1 VQSLSLLLEA
11 VSGRR
16 PDHSRNLTIAS
27 SNGIFLA
34 YERRFLHQCR
44 QQGGKADFSTRVHP
58 HGSNG
63 KMNAKV
69 LILNQNYEPM
79 SVINV
84 KKAIV
89 LLYLGKA
96 ELIIAQDGKRV
107 HSVSMSMPFPSIV
120 RLSVFVRVPFKKII
134 LSRKNILRRD
144 AHRCQYC
151 GRADIP
157 LTVDHVMPISRGGED
172 TWENLACAC
181 VRCNNKKGDRTPE
194 EALMSL
200 RRKPMR
206 PNHVTF
212 IRHFVGTLDERWKP
226 YLFLN

>member
-1 VQSLSLLLEA
+1 MS
-11 VSGRR
+11 
-16 PDHSRNLTIAS
+16 
-27 SNGIFLA
+27 
-34 YERRFLHQCR
+34 
-44 QQGGKADFSTRVHP
+44 
-58 HGSNG
+58 
-63 KMNAKV
+63 AKV

-96 ELIIAQDGKRV
+96 ELVVAQEGRMV
-107 HSVSMSMPFPSIV
+107 RAVSMSMPFPSIV
-120 RLSVFVRVPFKKII
+120 RLSVYVKIPYKKII

-144 AHRCQYC
+144 GHRCQFC
-151 GRADIP
+151 GRTDVP
-157 LTVDHVMPISRGGED
+157 LTVDHVLPVSRGGED
-172 TWENLACAC
+172 SWDNLVCAC
-181 VRCNNKKGDRTPE
+181 VDCNNKKGDRTPD
-194 EALMSL
+194 EAMMSL

-212 IRHFVGTLDERWKP
+212 IRHVVGSLDERWKP